1 MNSNHRQ
8 EIINAIHLVKDVT
21 DVEISDKTSLI
32 DDLGFDSVSMINFI
46 SIIEDKFNLK
56 FDENDDIVEIFYSI
70 ESLLKYLESVKNG

>member
-1 MNSNHRQ
+1 MNSNYRQ
-8 EIINAIHLVKDVT
+8 EIINAIHLVKDVG